1 MSISPTSSGRHFVAA
16 STDQRPII
24 EAAFLTLGHQM
35 TIWIALVDYYGRL
48 IQIDGRSKSGTT

>member
-1 MSISPTSSGRHFVAA
+1 
-16 STDQRPII
+16 
-24 EAAFLTLGHQM
+24 LGQQM